1 MGDATCCLLTCE
13 EMIAHHLITTIHNG
27 AACEVKT
34 IYLSYQATNFAW
46 KISKRK
52 NPSIHER
59 IRAWGR
65 DVSSSWVSILILSS
79 SAH

>member
-34 IYLSYQATNFAW
+34 IHLSYQATNFA
-46 KISKRK
+46 SVFFLQD
-52 NPSIHER
+52 R
-59 IRAWGR
+59 IETKTSGRWTGRA
-65 DVSSSWVSILILSS
+65 VQKL
-79 SAH
+79 

>member
-34 IYLSYQATNFAW
+34 IHLSYQATNFASVFFLQDRIGSDRDKNFRSLDGTGSA
-46 KISKRK
+46 KIVKAD
-52 NPSIHER
+52 NNQ
-59 IRAWGR
+59 
-65 DVSSSWVSILILSS
+65 
-79 SAH
+79 